1 MVIYSGDGILK
12 FVVEVLYFSFSWSG
26 FSASYDSYL
35 GPIDF
40 DKSYWESIALLQKF
54 QKSTEEEKPKE
65 TSQKKAPT
73 GTEPAAAKADGEH
86 EFKVGDLVITSSGN
100 EDSWDQ
106 KLACATK
113 VLSKKCKV
121 EFQGGSA
128 KATEKVV
135 AKRSL
140 ESTSTEQ
147 QDAAAS
153 KKLRAETFSETM
165 QGCRRDPDRDKVE
178 KIDLYALGYAWTFV
192 FGSGSN

>member
-26 FSASYDSYL
+26 FFASYDSYL

-86 EFKVGDLVITSSGN
+86 EFKVGDLVEAN
-100 EDSWDQ
+100 
-106 KLACATK
+106 
-113 VLSKKCKV
+113 
-121 EFQGGSA
+121 GGSW
-128 KATEKVV
+128 
-135 AKRSL
+135 SG
-140 ESTSTEQ
+140 
-147 QDAAAS
+147 AAATCH
-153 KKLRAETFSETM
+153 AET
-165 QGCRRDPDRDKVE
+165 
-178 KIDLYALGYAWTFV
+178 W
-192 FGSGSN
+192 